1 MNFMKKF
8 AIIFLVAAFF
18 ALIAVMAVN
27 SNQRSGNVS
36 KRSAERV
43 ANRVHALENSEQT
56 SQSEPA
62 SQRLN
67 PPHGQP
73 GHICEIPVG
82 EPLPEAQQEQGEVVL
97 NPPHGEPGHVC
108 EIPVGEPLNR

>member
-1 MNFMKKF
+1 MKKF
-8 AIIFLVAAFF
+8 AIVFLAIAFF
-18 ALIAVMAVN
+18 ALIAVIAVN
-27 SNQRSGNVS
+27 SNSGSSNVS

-43 ANRVHALENSEQT
+43 AGKVHEIESSAAERKSA
-56 SQSEPA
+56 QSSPA
-62 SQRLN
+62 VN

-82 EPLPEAQQEQGEVVL
+82 APLPEQDNSQEEIVL
-97 NPPHGEPGHVC
+97 NPPHGQPGHVC